1 MRVSEDVD
9 YNLPI
14 IKKIVIKYL
23 GSTESPM
30 AKAIIDNIRDR
41 SAVLLEITPRFYAT
55 WDHGKGKM

>member
-1 MRVSEDVD
+1 
-9 YNLPI
+9 
-14 IKKIVIKYL
+14 VIKYL
-23 GSTESPM
+23 GSTENPM